1 MAEPVAGI
9 MPPARVIHH
18 LHGADAPTLG
28 EARTWIGQRVVDSV
42 GRGIGRLD
50 DVWVDA
56 ESGAPAWLLLRWGR
70 FNGRLNLIPFD
81 GATTGADQVWVP
93 FDRDLVRSS
102 PEIGSREILT
112 GSLGRKLRSH
122 YRQAPL

>member
-1 MAEPVAGI
+1 
-9 MPPARVIHH
+9 MPPARITHH

-28 EARTWIGQRVVDSV
+28 DARAWIGHRLVDSL
-42 GRGIGRLD
+42 GRAIGRLD

-70 FNGRLNLIPFD
+70 FNGRLNLIPFE
-81 GATTGADQVWVP
+81 GATAGTDQVLVP

-112 GSLGRKLRSH
+112 GSLGRRLRSH
-122 YRQAPL
+122 YRQGPL